1 MVNRLIEDCYKNKYN
16 IDLRKIHAE
25 VSKVSYGS
33 RNATIYDEKFD
44 RKKIVFNDGISSHFG
59 ITCYNGLI
67 YLLGDKTCY
76 PCGYVVEGAYDI
88 NWVQIL
94 VVPTG
99 LEILTSSD
107 IRKTSCVNMGNL
119 RHYLPY
125 LTTDNFRQFVE
136 DYINSFK
143 SSDWYDHN
151 SLRVLINSNS
161 VLSIEDTF
169 KELRKKNLLNPFE
182 LALGSI
188 IYDLGITPTEVFN
201 CLNYSKDI
209 APQFT
214 YIDYFKTKFS
224 LSESTNQLIRTD
236 EFKKIIKTFDL
247 NEIEQFFEVQY
258 LTENLKFE
266 NFYSELMADVLQIRI
281 MDRLPRKDPFCN
293 PTQLLQ
299 KKFDDVNI
307 VRNVVNEYY
316 KKVKTNIRNLENQ
329 VRKNSGYKE
338 VGSIYNEMLIFKF
351 FTDNFNS
358 YDIAYQYS
366 PQWLGRQRFD
376 VYIKSLNIAIEYNGK
391 QHYQPIEFFGGDK
404 GFENLVRLDL
414 LKRKKCLENDCILFE
429 IKYDEDINHSLLDIK
444 NEIEYYIS
452 KGERIT

>member
-1 MVNRLIEDCYKNKYN
+1 MNRLIENCYENKYK
-16 IDLRKIHAE
+16 IDLRKIHTE
-25 VSKVSYGS
+25 VSKVPYNS

-44 RKKIVFNDGISSHFG
+44 RRKIVFYDGISSHFD

-76 PCGYVVEGAYDI
+76 PCGYIVEGAYDI

-107 IRKTSCVNMGNL
+107 IRKTSCVNMDNL

-125 LTTDNFRQFVE
+125 LTKDNFRDYVE
-136 DYINSFK
+136 DYINSFN

-151 SLRVLINSNS
+151 SLRILINSNN

-188 IYDLGITPTEVFN
+188 IYDLGITPIEVFN

-214 YIDYFKTKFS
+214 YVDYFKTKFS
-224 LSESTNQLIRTD
+224 LSGSTNQLIRTD
-236 EFKKIIKTFDL
+236 EFKKVIETFDS

-258 LTENLKFE
+258 LTENLRFE
-266 NFYSELMADVLQIRI
+266 NFYSELMADVLQIRVR
-281 MDRLPRKDPFCN
+281 DRLCQSDPFCN
-293 PTQLLQ
+293 SAQLLQ
-299 KKFDDVNI
+299 IRFDKINI
-307 VRNVVNEYY
+307 SRSVVNEFYNN
-316 KKVKTNIRNLENQ
+316 VKTNIRSLENQ
-329 VRKNSGYKE
+329 VRKNSGYRE

-351 FTDNFNS
+351 FTDNFS
-358 YDIAYQYS
+358 TYDVVYQYS

-376 VYIKSLNIAIEYNGK
+376 VYFKSLNVAIEYNGK
-391 QHYQPIEFFGGDK
+391 QHYQPIDFFGGDQ
-404 GFENLVRLDL
+404 GFENLVRLDA
-414 LKRKKCLENDCILFE
+414 LKRKKCFNNNCILFE
-429 IKYDEDINHSLLDIK
+429 IKYDEDISHSLLNIK

>member
-1 MVNRLIEDCYKNKYN
+1 MVNRLIGDCYKNKYN
-16 IDLRKIHAE
+16 IDLRKIHTE
-25 VSKVSYGS
+25 IFKVSHGS
-33 RNATIYDEKFD
+33 RNATIYDKKFEREKIIFD
-44 RKKIVFNDGISSHFG
+44 DGISSHFV

-76 PCGYVVEGAYDI
+76 PCGYIVEGGYDI

-99 LEILTSSD
+99 LQILTSSD
-107 IRKTSCVNMGNL
+107 IRKTSCVNMDNL

-125 LTTDNFRQFVE
+125 LTPGNFREFVE

-151 SLRVLINSNS
+151 SLRVLINSNN

-188 IYDLGITPTEVFN
+188 IYDLGITPIEVFN

-236 EFKKIIKTFDL
+236 EFKTIIETFDL

-258 LTENLKFE
+258 LTEYLKFE

-281 MDRLPRKDPFCN
+281 RDRLCLDDPFCN

-299 KKFDDVNI
+299 KRLDNVNI
-307 VRNVVNEYY
+307 IRKVVEEFY
-316 KKVKTNIRNLENQ
+316 KKIKANIRNLENK

-351 FTDNFNS
+351 FTDNFGT
-358 YDIAYQYS
+358 YGVAYQYS

-376 VYIKSLNIAIEYNGK
+376 IYIESLNIAIEYNGK
-391 QHYQPIEFFGGDK
+391 QHYEPIDFFGGVD
-404 GFENLVRLDL
+404 GFNETVKRDL
-414 LKRKKCLENDCILFE
+414 LKKVKCTENNCILFE
-429 IKYDEDINHSLLDIK
+429 IKYDEDITHTLLTIK
-444 NEIEYYIS
+444 NEIDYYIS
-452 KGERIT
+452 KGERVK

>member
-16 IDLRKIHAE
+16 IDLKKIHSE
-25 VSKVSYGS
+25 ISKVSYGS
-33 RNATIYDEKFD
+33 RNATVYDEKFD
-44 RKKIVFNDGISSHFG
+44 RKKIVFNDGISSHFD

-76 PCGYVVEGAYDI
+76 PCGYIVEGGYDI

-99 LEILTSSD
+99 LEIVTSSD
-107 IRKTSCVNMGNL
+107 IRKTSCVNMDNL

-125 LTTDNFRQFVE
+125 LTPDNFREFVE

-151 SLRVLINSNS
+151 SLRILINSNS

-188 IYDLGITPTEVFN
+188 IYDLGVTPMEVFN
-201 CLNYSKDI
+201 CLNYAKGI

-214 YIDYFKTKFS
+214 YIDYVKTRFS
-224 LSESTNQLIRTD
+224 LTESTNLLIRT
-236 EFKKIIKTFDL
+236 ERFKQLIETFNSNQL
-247 NEIEQFFEVQY
+247 EHFFEVQH
-258 LTENLKFE
+258 LIENLKFE
-266 NFYSELMADVLQIRI
+266 NFYTELMADILQIRVR
-281 MDRLPRKDPFCN
+281 DRLCQSEPFCN

-299 KKFDDVNI
+299 IRLDNVNI
-307 VRNVVNEYY
+307 TRSVVSEFYN
-316 KKVKTNIRNLENQ
+316 KVKTNIRNLENQ

-338 VGSIYNEMLIFKF
+338 VGSIYNEMLILKF
-351 FTDNFNS
+351 FTENFNI

-376 VYIKSLNIAIEYNGK
+376 VYIKSLNIAVEYNGK
-391 QHYQPIEFFGGDK
+391 QHYEPVDFFGGIE
-404 GFENLVRLDL
+404 GFNNTIRRDQEKRRKCKENNCL
-414 LKRKKCLENDCILFE
+414 LIE
-429 IKYDEDINHSLLDIK
+429 IKYDEDIDMALSNINNDIT
-444 NEIEYYIS
+444 NLIANL
-452 KGERIT
+452 T

>member
-25 VSKVSYGS
+25 ISKVSYGS
-33 RNATIYDEKFD
+33 RNATMYDKKFD
-44 RKKIVFNDGISSHFG
+44 REKIVFNDGISSHFV
-59 ITCYNGLI
+59 ITCYNDLI

-76 PCGYVVEGAYDI
+76 PCGYIVEGGYDI

-107 IRKTSCVNMGNL
+107 IRKTSCVNMDNL

-125 LTTDNFRQFVE
+125 LTPDNFREFVE

-151 SLRVLINSNS
+151 SLRVIINSNS

-188 IYDLGITPTEVFN
+188 IYDLGITPIEVFN

-214 YIDYFKTKFS
+214 YVDYFKTKFS
-224 LSESTNQLIRTD
+224 LSGSTNQLIRTD
-236 EFKKIIKTFDL
+236 EFKKIIETFDS
-247 NEIEQFFEVQY
+247 NEIEHFFEVQY
-258 LTENLKFE
+258 LVENLMFE
-266 NFYSELMADVLQIRI
+266 NFYSELMADILQIRI
-281 MDRLPRKDPFCN
+281 RDRLCLNAPFCN
-293 PTQLLQ
+293 PAQLLQ
-299 KKFDDVNI
+299 IRFDKINI
-307 VRNVVNEYY
+307 TRSLVNEFY

-329 VRKNSGYKE
+329 VRKKSGYKE
-338 VGSIYNEMLIFKF
+338 VGSIYSEMLIFKF
-351 FTDNFNS
+351 FTDNFS
-358 YDIAYQYS
+358 TYDVAYQYS

-376 VYIKSLNIAIEYNGK
+376 VYIKALNIAIEYNGK
-391 QHYQPIEFFGGDK
+391 QHYEPIGFFGGND
-404 GFENLVRLDL
+404 GFNETVRRDL
-414 LKRKKCLENDCILFE
+414 LKRKKCMENNCVLFE
-429 IKYDEDINHSLLDIK
+429 IKYDEDIDLALSRIK
-444 NEIEYYIS
+444 KKINETS
-452 KGERIT
+452 KLKF

>member
-33 RNATIYDEKFD
+33 RNATMYDKKFD
-44 RKKIVFNDGISSHFG
+44 REKIVFNDGISSHFV

-76 PCGYVVEGAYDI
+76 PCGYIVEGGYDI

-107 IRKTSCVNMGNL
+107 IRKTSCVNMDNL

-125 LTTDNFRQFVE
+125 LTPDNFREFVE

-182 LALGSI
+182 LAFGSI
-188 IYDLGITPTEVFN
+188 IYDLGITPIEVFN

-214 YIDYFKTKFS
+214 YVDYFKTKFS
-224 LSESTNQLIRTD
+224 LSGSTNQLIRTD
-236 EFKKIIKTFDL
+236 DFKKIIETFDS

-258 LTENLKFE
+258 LIENLRFE

-281 MDRLPRKDPFCN
+281 RDRLCLNDPFCN
-293 PTQLLQ
+293 PAQLLQ
-299 KKFDDVNI
+299 VSFDNVNI
-307 VRNVVNEYY
+307 TRGVVNEFY

-351 FTDNFNS
+351 FTDNFS
-358 YDIAYQYS
+358 PYDVAYQYS

-376 VYIKSLNIAIEYNGK
+376 IYIKSLNVAIEYNGK
-391 QHYQPIEFFGGDK
+391 QHYEPIDFFGGVD
-404 GFENLVRLDL
+404 GFNQTVKRDQSKRL
-414 LKRKKCLENDCILFE
+414 KCKQNNCLLFE
-429 IKYDEDINHSLLDIK
+429 IKYNEDIDLALSKIRDKIDCL
-444 NEIEYYIS
+444 NE
-452 KGERIT
+452 G